1 MLSLLS
7 LGVIKMAKQKKQ
19 NVDSEVEI
27 KIENPEEEQKKLDKS
42 LDLIPLC
49 REKSD
54 TPYHEEVENERKNI
68 FKVYKKARTENN
80 IIMVITVLV
89 FIASMILMVTPE
101 TKSWGTIAGGVAIGV
116 VIVFL
121 IVHYILT
128 RNLFPNT
135 TKNYIRYFIEH
146 TDNYIFDIE
155 NVHDQKLYFEKRY
168 VVSDVL
174 QDRCY
179 KDVIDTASRNIV
191 SGTYKEKPFEC
202 GELALYKAGAK
213 RYQKAVIFV
222 GKYLTAANNLHFPE
236 RYIIQIKAVNETDK
250 PNDIEDLV
258 ILHEQNNFVVYGKE
272 GANFEK
278 DLGKELLDNLKSI
291 ECTGALLNVNIV
303 LWAGRTA
310 AYLSYDDSIVAIP
323 FDKAIVPESYAQ
335 LKKNISEVLEILVD

>member
-1 MLSLLS
+1 
-7 LGVIKMAKQKKQ
+7 
-19 NVDSEVEI
+19 
-27 KIENPEEEQKKLDKS
+27 
-42 LDLIPLC
+42 
-49 REKSD
+49 
-54 TPYHEEVENERKNI
+54 
-68 FKVYKKARTENN
+68 
-80 IIMVITVLV
+80 MVITVVV
-89 FIASMILMVTPE
+89 FVASFIMFVNLGNIG
-101 TKSWGTIAGGVAIGV
+101 KIIGGVAIGV
-116 VIVFL
+116 ALVFL

-128 RNLFPNT
+128 RNRFPNT
-135 TKNYIRYFIEH
+135 TKKYIRYFMEH
-146 TDNYIFDIE
+146 SDNYIFDI
-155 NVHDQKLYFEKRY
+155 NDVHDQKLYFEKRY

-258 ILHEQNNFVVYGKE
+258 ILHEQNNFVIYGKE

-303 LWAGRTA
+303 LWAGRTT

>member
-80 IIMVITVLV
+80 VIMVITVLV
-89 FIASMILMVTPE
+89 FVASMILMVTPE

-135 TKNYIRYFIEH
+135 TKNYIRYFMEH

-236 RYIIQIKAVNETDK
+236 RYII
-250 PNDIEDLV
+250 
-258 ILHEQNNFVVYGKE
+258 
-272 GANFEK
+272 EK

-323 FDKAIVPESYAQ
+323 FDKAIVPESYVQ